1 MENHSIFAKKIVE
14 FSTITVR
21 FKELDMA
28 SCSGYSGDIIKP
40 IWSSNKALILS

>member
-1 MENHSIFAKKIVE
+1 MAIKAKIKATAL
-14 FSTITVR
+14 SPLYTVR

-40 IWSSNKALILS
+40 I